1 MPCNEAMFDRAL
13 RVVVGLTLLTLGWGN
28 FVGGT
33 LGTVFQWLGF
43 VPLLTGL
50 TGFCPLYSIIGYNG
64 CKRAVE

>member
-1 MPCNEAMFDRAL
+1 MPCNEAKFDRAL
-13 RVVVGLTLLTLGWGN
+13 RVVAGLALLILGWGG

-43 VPLLTGL
+43 VPLLTGI

-64 CKRAVE
+64 CKSTAA